1 MPIKQKL
8 LLDVALMNFKAQQIF
23 NNVVTKKTKIKLEF
37 NKRFHNRNKDVY
49 IHKNKNK
56 SLAFATTVVKFNS
69 CW

>member
-1 MPIKQKL
+1 
-8 LLDVALMNFKAQQIF
+8 MNFKAHQIF

-56 SLAFATTVVKFNS
+56 SLAFATAVVKFN
-69 CW
+69 